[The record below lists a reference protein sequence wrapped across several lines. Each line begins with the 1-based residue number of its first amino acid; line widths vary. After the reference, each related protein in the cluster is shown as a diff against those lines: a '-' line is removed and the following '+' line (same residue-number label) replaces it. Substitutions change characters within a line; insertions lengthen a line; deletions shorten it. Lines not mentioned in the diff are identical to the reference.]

1 MAVLKTLFLIVVVF
15 LVVYL
20 IYHFFTKHKYH
31 LSGLQKGTKSKT
43 IHANKL
49 PINKGSNNYAYS
61 IWFYVNDWSYRLNQ
75 TKVLLSR
82 SGLTQSGGS
91 TIGAIDNN
99 PLISLAAFENNL
111 DILISTYGKGTTDN
125 AHTCSVRNF
134 PIQKW
139 VNLIISLNGRT
150 LDVYIDGK
158 LVRTCILPGVAK
170 INQKA
175 DVKITPDG
183 GFNGFTS
190 NLQYFS
196 HPLNPQ
202 EAYNIYR
209 NGYGGSALSNIFEK
223 YKLKIS
229 YLVNNQE
236 EGSFEI

>member
-1 MAVLKTLFLIVVVF
+1 MAVLKTLFLIVAVF

-49 PINKGSNNYAYS
+49 PVNKGSNNYAYS
-61 IWFYVNDWSYRLNQ
+61 IWFYVNDWSYRLNE

-82 SGLTQSGGS
+82 GDNG
-91 TIGAIDNN
+91 DNN
-99 PLISLAAFENNL
+99 PLISLAALENNL
-111 DILISTYGKGTTDN
+111 DIAVSTYGAPNSGSHV
-125 AHTCSVRNF
+125 HTCSVRNF

-139 VNLIISLNGRT
+139 VNLTVSLNGRT

-170 INQKA
+170 INLKA
-175 DVKITPDG
+175 DVKITPATNTG
-183 GFNGFTS
+183 TGFNGFTS
-190 NLQYFS
+190 NLQYFA

-202 EAYNIYR
+202 EAYNIYKQ
-209 NGYGGSALSNIFEK
+209 GYGGSALTNIFEK

-229 YLVNNQE
+229 YLVNNHE